1 MREEDPVL
9 KNSQLTGQVL
19 LEVPK
24 QEGERKMVS
33 LKGRKGSWG
42 GLGETGSPLL
52 KFPEPIMLLKLAVT
66 LQRPYRLS
74 DGATTLLP

>member
-24 QEGERKMVS
+24 QEGERKTVS

-42 GLGETGSPLL
+42 GLRETGSPLL
-52 KFPEPIMLLKLAVT
+52 KYPEPIMLLKLTVT
-66 LQRPYRLS
+66 LQRPHRLS
-74 DGATTLLP
+74 DGATMLLP